1 MRKIASII
9 DHELTWVQ
17 PRALKSE
24 FELRFGDELVG
35 KLHFPKFLS
44 SLAEAETA
52 DGQWTFQ
59 RVGFWK
65 KRTVVRASGADAD
78 LATYVPNVWKGG
90 GTLEVEGG
98 SKYLLEVNRWRS
110 TVEFK
115 TVAGETLVHIKIRGV
130 FRHSAS
136 VQMYRRALQVAELP
150 LMLPLGLYLFVMMQ
164 RDSAAHAAASG

>member
-1 MRKIASII
+1 MRKIASVI

-17 PRALKSE
+17 PSAFKSHY
-24 FELRFGDELVG
+24 ELRFGDELIG
-35 KLHFPKFLS
+35 TLRFPKFLS

-52 DGQWTFQ
+52 DGRWTFQ

-65 KRTVVRASGADAD
+65 KRTVVRASSAAAD
-78 LATYVPNVWKGG
+78 LAVYVPNVWRGG

-98 SKYLLEVNRWRS
+98 SKYMLEVSRWRS

-115 TVAGETLVHIKIRGV
+115 TETGESLIHMKNRGV

-136 VQMYRRALQVAELP
+136 VQMYRKALQTPELSW
-150 LMLPLGLYLFVMMQ
+150 MVPLGLYLFVMMQ
-164 RDSAAHAAASG
+164 RDTAAHAAASG